1 MLSFLILRT
10 KGRLKEERENG
21 ITGAHSLLAQ
31 GSRNCH
37 LRQESFLSVTTVR
50 GAKRHEDGQQG
61 RRGSSRPGRSPACE
75 LDREIGEERTLL
87 AEQSSSSCS
96 HSRQEWRR
104 TERKFQPEPHGPLLL
119 LPSPSRL
126 RGSGPKDGHQL
137 MQPKIKKSGFDFV
150 GLFL

>member
-1 MLSFLILRT
+1 MCCLFQLLQEVSVLSFLILRT

-21 ITGAHSLLAQ
+21 ITVAHSLLAQ

-61 RRGSSRPGRSPACE
+61 QPRLGGSPVCE
-75 LDREIGEERTLL
+75 LDREIGKERLLL
-87 AEQSSSSCS
+87 AEQSSSSYS

-104 TERKFQPEPHGPLLL
+104 TERKFQPEPNGPLLL

-126 RGSGPKDGHQL
+126 RGSLP
-137 MQPKIKKSGFDFV
+137 PCSG
-150 GLFL
+150 GR